1 MLNIATYIASYIF
14 SSAQENC
21 LQTNNGNGLPFFQ
34 GYIAGA
40 DRRIHHQHQAI
51 ITSYKFNCC
60 GNITEWGVDLNP
72 FGYSVTFDFDFQVW
86 RPSPTVS
93 ETRCYSLVNNFA
105 IKETSLPSRP
115 EIDHVARVTPPPQN
129 QLQFQPE
136 DVLGFYVESYG
147 TGDVLNDNGVVL
159 LSHPNYSSEL
169 VWFPSVD
176 ITVTQAS
183 QSGSC
188 PYPGGTNGILSS
200 STHAYVAP
208 VISISVTTY
217 PCPPSLSIIID
228 PRPVPTV
235 VPNSATIDNY
245 SPSSATEFTTHSN
258 ENSNRDLSIRLVV
271 GISVSTALVM
281 VALATTTAVIVIVL
295 YHCKIRR
302 QYRRATVSVIAN
314 SNGGRSVG
322 EQLDTLMPEANYPE
336 VNPTTLRK
344 TRLTQKVIESHFP
357 LIFEEMKLTRR

>member
-1 MLNIATYIASYIF
+1 M
-14 SSAQENC
+14 
-21 LQTNNGNGLPFFQ
+21 
-34 GYIAGA
+34 
-40 DRRIHHQHQAI
+40 
-51 ITSYKFNCC
+51 
-60 GNITEWGVDLNP
+60 DLNP
-72 FGYSVTFDFDFQVW
+72 FGYSVTFDLDFQVW
-86 RPSPTVS
+86 RPSPTVG
-93 ETRCYSLVNNFA
+93 ETGCYSLVNNFA
-105 IKETSLPSRP
+105 INETSLPSGP

-136 DVLGFYVESYG
+136 DVLGFYVESHG

-159 LSHPNYSSEL
+159 LSHANYSSEL
-169 VWFPSVD
+169 VWFASVD
-176 ITVTQAS
+176 ITATQPS

-188 PYPGGTNGILSS
+188 PYPVGTSGILSS
-200 STHAYVAP
+200 STRAAP

-302 QYRRATVSVIAN
+302 QYRRATVSVTAN

-322 EQLDTLMPEANYPE
+322 EQLDTLMPEVIYDYPE
-336 VNPTTLRK
+336 VNPTTLVVL
-344 TRLTQKVIESHFP
+344 RLTQKVIESHFP
-357 LIFEEMKLTRR
+357 LIFKEMKLTWR